1 MTPSQTGPSYMR
13 CPRARLLG
21 DGLWDNATLRDVV
34 RVVAFL
40 ADVLARLA
48 KEGTYHRDIKPAN
61 LFWWDGGPVL
71 ADFELSA
78 ISADMGADWEAKKLS
93 TAAADVGVLR
103 GLQQNSAC

>member
-1 MTPSQTGPSYMR
+1 
-13 CPRARLLG
+13 
-21 DGLWDNATLRDVV
+21 VV

-48 KEGTYHRDIKPAN
+48 KEGTYHRGIKPAN

-78 ISADMGADWEAKKLS
+78 ISAAM
-93 TAAADVGVLR
+93 R
-103 GLQQNSAC
+103 GI